1 MSVLVTEDRRPN
13 VLVHLKDPVGAKI
26 HTNIPQNHTQVIQ
39 NVHGVLSIKC
49 AGSGKGAFPA
59 NVVQLHMEVPKR
71 GEKKVAMK
79 LKKVDGK
86 KKRRK

>member
-1 MSVLVTEDRRPN
+1 MPRYIQTS
-13 VLVHLKDPVGAKI
+13 
-26 HTNIPQNHTQVIQ
+26 PQNHTQAIQ

-49 AGSGKGAFPA
+49 AGGGKGAFPA

-71 GEKKVAMK
+71 VERKVAMK

-86 KKRRK
+86 FCSKKYKEEEKKEGSRIERSYR